1 MAEAFKSARE
11 SNNDRHLQLA
21 AHFSEWLFPLNKER
35 EKNDFLASFFFICF
49 DDVNDNLVRHF

>member
-21 AHFSEWLFPLNKER
+21 AHFSERLFPLNKER
-35 EKNDFLASFFFICF
+35 EKMIF
-49 DDVNDNLVRHF
+49 